1 MRSIFDVLYNVIV
14 PVFLTAAIGFWFA
27 KRFKPTVSSL
37 SRAAIYIFMPC
48 LIFQSI
54 ATSQLEAGELG
65 RLVILI
71 VLMTGIMYVVGWG
84 IAQTHA
90 SLGRATQSAI
100 LLSVVLVNAGNFGLP
115 LIEFAFGADGSQRGV
130 IIATVMSV
138 ITNTVGVYLAS
149 LGSASVKEATL
160 NILKTPLPYAVVLG
174 ILVNVT
180 QITLPVPI
188 VRTVSTLGQAAVPLL
203 LVLLGVQ
210 LASVSLRSQSP
221 ERSRAIVL
229 CTAVRLVLSPLLLV
243 ILTGALGI
251 TGLTQKVAIVQ
262 LSLPTAVNAA
272 LFAAEFGS
280 DAPFVSTAIMVSTLT
295 SVLTLSVLLSLIG

>member
-14 PVFLTAAIGFWFA
+14 PVFLTAAIGFWFE
-27 KRFKPTVSSL
+27 KRFKPVVSSL
-37 SRAAIYIFMPC
+37 SRIAIYVFMPC

-54 ATSQLEAGELG
+54 ATSQLEAGELS
-65 RLVILI
+65 RLLILI
-71 VLMTGIMYVVGWG
+71 AVMTIIMYGVGWA
-84 IAQTHA
+84 IAHSHA
-90 SLGRATQSAI
+90 SLGRPTQSAI

-115 LIEFAFGADGSQRGV
+115 LIEFAFGPDGSQRSV

-149 LGSASVKEATL
+149 LGNASVKDAAL

-174 ILVNVT
+174 IVVNVT
-180 QITLPVPI
+180 QFTLPVPI
-188 VRTVSTLGQAAVPLL
+188 TRTVSTLGQAAVPLL

-221 ERSRAIVL
+221 ARSRAIVL
-229 CTAVRLVLSPLLLV
+229 CTATRLVLSPLLLV
-243 ILTGALGI
+243 ILTGMLGI
-251 TGLTQKVAIVQ
+251 TGLTQKIAIVQ

-280 DAPFVSTAIMVSTLT
+280 DAPFVSTAIMVSTLV
-295 SVLTLSVLLSLIG
+295 SVLTLSVLLTFVG